1 MDKETMYRRYD
12 MWDQYFADIIPDWD
26 LWEEWTDQWIRDVLD
41 DAKVEYTDGDIE
53 YLLGQ
58 AKEYQEEM
66 QSEAKQ
72 EDLETLEGEINDA
85 IGHSYACDHLSY
97 DDIGK
102 VLVKIA
108 AGYFEE

>member
-1 MDKETMYRRYD
+1 MDKEAMHRRYD
-12 MWDQYFADIIPDWD
+12 MWDQYFADTIPDWD

-41 DAKVEYTDGDIE
+41 DEKVEYNDGDVE
-53 YLLGQ
+53 YLLDQ

-85 IGHSYACDHLSY
+85 INNSYACDHLSY

>member
-1 MDKETMYRRYD
+1 MDREAMHRRYD
-12 MWDQYFADIIPDWD
+12 MWDQYFADTIPDWD
-26 LWEEWTDQWIRDVLD
+26 LWEEWTEQWIRDVLD
-41 DAKVEYTDGDIE
+41 DENVEYTDGDVE

-66 QSEAKQ
+66 QFQAKQ

-85 IGHSYACDHLSY
+85 IEHSYACDHLSY

-108 AGYFEE
+108 ASYFEE